1 MQDKKQQLEPDMGKW
16 TGSKLGKEH
25 IKAVYCHAAYLT
37 YAEYI
42 MRNARLDES
51 QARIKIAG
59 RNTNNL
65 SYADV
70 TTPMAETKED
80 EPLDEGERGE

>member
-1 MQDKKQQLEPDMGKW
+1 MRSFLYGPTLISTHDYWKNHSFDYMQHCQ
-16 TGSKLGKEH
+16 H
-25 IKAVYCHAAYLT
+25 I
-37 YAEYI
+37 I
-42 MRNARLDES
+42 RNAGLEEA
-51 QARIKIAG
+51 QAGIKIAG

-65 SYADV
+65 SYADD